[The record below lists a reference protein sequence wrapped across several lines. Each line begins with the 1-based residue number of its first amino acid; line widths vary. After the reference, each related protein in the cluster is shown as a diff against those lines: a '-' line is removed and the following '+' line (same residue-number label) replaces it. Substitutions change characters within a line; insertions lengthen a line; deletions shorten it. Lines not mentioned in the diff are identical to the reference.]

1 MRLFRHAQHR
11 PLLKDADPTTRVQEL
26 MMVVG
31 GPLDCATR
39 GGDGSQERFRQ

>member
-11 PLLKDADPTTRVQEL
+11 PLLNDADPTTRVQEL
-26 MMVVG
+26 MMVG